1 MRAALLLPLLLPL
14 ACVDD
19 TPETLT
25 VVVDANRARAQA
37 DQARLAE
44 MQAAVDEAR
53 QELVR
58 TREDLSALRKKLV
71 AAGAVSAEEARRL
84 EERERS
90 LAAHEDRL
98 PAGAPVGATGAGPA
112 LTKAELEALLAAQE
126 TRLAALLAQ
135 GATAPPAPAAAPAAG
150 GKTLRAEVEALL
162 AEQQRDRDVRGLHL
176 SDLPRGREL
185 LAKAEAQLRAD
196 KLDDALA
203 TAQALG
209 AEATGVA
216 VDLGFVKQKYARA
229 NAVLPSLAGEKQSA
243 GKALLAEANARVA
256 AGDAVG
262 ASRKLS
268 AVLLLAE

>member
-1 MRAALLLPLLLPL
+1 
-14 ACVDD
+14 
-19 TPETLT
+19 
-25 VVVDANRARAQA
+25 
-37 DQARLAE
+37 
-44 MQAAVDEAR
+44 
-53 QELVR
+53 
-58 TREDLSALRKKLV
+58 
-71 AAGAVSAEEARRL
+71 VSAEEARRL

-90 LAAHEDRL
+90 LAAHEGRL
-98 PAGAPVGATGAGPA
+98 PVGAPLGATGAGPA
-112 LTKAELEALLAAQE
+112 FTKGELEALLAAQE
-126 TRLAALLAQ
+126 TRLAALLSQ
-135 GATAPPAPAAAPAAG
+135 GAAAPAAPAAAPAAG
-150 GKTLRAEVEALL
+150 GKTLRVEVEALL

-216 VDLGFVKQKYARA
+216 VDLDFVKQKYARA